1 MVGFGFIYS
10 LPQQYFAT
18 ASAWSGATPTAGAPP
33 AAADEARQAASSAV
47 ADAHAD
53 YEPSNSDSGATC
65 IACGI
70 GVTAPAFAN
79 LQEQRQHFKTD
90 WHRYNVKRRVERKS
104 AVTEQEFER
113 LLEEEAEVSLWAA
126 MLTHSSGSTVG
137 LQPPHLPAP
146 AYINITSMCFNQCF
160 GNACHASS
168 CPL

>member
-1 MVGFGFIYS
+1 
-10 LPQQYFAT
+10 
-18 ASAWSGATPTAGAPP
+18 
-33 AAADEARQAASSAV
+33 
-47 ADAHAD
+47 
-53 YEPSNSDSGATC
+53 
-65 IACGI
+65 
-70 GVTAPAFAN
+70 VTAPAFAN